1 MPTIDDAILDFAV
14 SNNAATYAGQEDLSH
29 AEVTVIAQKTRM
41 DARRRFLGR
50 PKIDIQGVGN
60 SLVV

>member
-14 SNNAATYAGQEDLSH
+14 SNNAATYAGQEAPLPCGSH
-29 AEVTVIAQKTRM
+29 RDRAKTRM
-41 DARRRFLGR
+41 DARRRFPGR